1 MSKKILS
8 LVLAA
13 LLTGLCGA
21 GRARAAAPAGG
32 GPEEQAAADAKAAAK
47 VKKKVSGIGT
57 GMSKVVEVRL
67 RDKTKRKGYIREIA
81 DEHFVIVD
89 RKTGATTDVSYAE
102 VEKVRRVLVMTTFQ
116 KVVIVASLPLLGAMV
131 AAFVTVARGGQ

>member
-13 LLTGLCGA
+13 LLINLCGA
-21 GRARAAAPAGG
+21 GRVRAAARAEGR
-32 GPEEQAAADAKAAAK
+32 ENEQAAADAKAAAK
-47 VKKKVSGIGT
+47 VKTKISGIGT
-57 GMSKVVEVRL
+57 GMKKVVEVRL

-102 VEKVRRVLVMTTFQ
+102 VE
-116 KVVIVASLPLLGAMV
+116 
-131 AAFVTVARGGQ
+131 